1 MLSLFWAGA
10 VLSAYLGY
18 KLYDWW
24 VPAAVAGG
32 VVAGQFALFQ
42 MAAGSWGPS
51 AQLLGYMPHEP
62 RDVLCHVRHRPLART
77 KQASMEEGRAMS
89 ALQLDGHIV
98 LVTGALGT
106 LGSAMCKAI
115 EAAGGKAIRSDLAA
129 RGKVDIALD
138 VTKEEDWKA
147 ARSRSSRTH
156 GRLDGLVNNAG
167 IGTPGDVEQT
177 PFSEWRRVMAVNAD
191 GVFLGCKYAMPLLAK
206 SKAPSIVNISSAS
219 GIVGGAN
226 LAAYNASKG
235 AVRLLTKSV
244 ALSGARKRPPV
255 RCNSVHP
262 AFIEGDMVD
271 AIVQH
276 AARPGQG
283 RCQAEAQIPI
293 GRLGQPQEVADA
305 VVWLLSQ
312 ASSFTTGSEVLV
324 DGGLIAG

>member
-1 MLSLFWAGA
+1 M
-10 VLSAYLGY
+10 
-18 KLYDWW
+18 
-24 VPAAVAGG
+24 
-32 VVAGQFALFQ
+32 
-42 MAAGSWGPS
+42 
-51 AQLLGYMPHEP
+51 QLKD
-62 RDVLCHVRHRPLART
+62 R
-77 KQASMEEGRAMS
+77 
-89 ALQLDGHIV
+89 IV

-106 LGSAMCKAI
+106 LGSAMCAAI
-115 EAAGGKAIRSDLAA
+115 EASGGTAVRSDLAS

-138 VTKEEDWKA
+138 VTREEDWKA
-147 ARSRSSRTH
+147 AMAEIERRH

-167 IGTPGDVEQT
+167 VGTPGDVEQT
-177 PFSEWRRVMAVNAD
+177 SFAEWRRVMAINAD

-206 SKAPSIVNISSAS
+206 AKAPSIVNISSAS

-235 AVRLLTKSV
+235 AVRLLSKSV

-271 AIVQH
+271 RMVKG
-276 AARPGQG
+276 RPDPGK
-283 RCQAEAQIPI
+283 AMSKLHAQIPL
-293 GRLGQPQEVADA
+293 GRLGQPQEVANT
-305 VVWLLSQ
+305 VVWLLSD

>member
-1 MLSLFWAGA
+1 
-10 VLSAYLGY
+10 
-18 KLYDWW
+18 
-24 VPAAVAGG
+24 
-32 VVAGQFALFQ
+32 
-42 MAAGSWGPS
+42 
-51 AQLLGYMPHEP
+51 
-62 RDVLCHVRHRPLART
+62 
-77 KQASMEEGRAMS
+77 MS
-89 ALQLDGHIV
+89 DPILEGHIV

-106 LGSAMCKAI
+106 LGSAMCQAI
-115 EAAGGKAIRSDLAA
+115 EAAGGTALRSDLAA
-129 RGKVDIALD
+129 RGAVDIALD
-138 VTKEEDWKA
+138 VAREEDWQA
-147 ARSRSSRTH
+147 AVAAIARGH

-167 IGTPGDVEQT
+167 VGTPGDVEQT
-177 PFSEWRRVMAVNAD
+177 SFAEWRRVMAVNAD
-191 GVFLGCKYAMPLLAK
+191 GVFLGCKYAMALLAK

-271 AIVQH
+271 RLIKD
-276 AARPGQG
+276 RPDP
-283 RCQAEAQIPI
+283 AKALAKLNAQIPM
-293 GRLGQPQEVADA
+293 GRLGQPHEVANT
-305 VVWLLSQ
+305 VVWLLSR

>member
-1 MLSLFWAGA
+1 M
-10 VLSAYLGY
+10 
-18 KLYDWW
+18 
-24 VPAAVAGG
+24 
-32 VVAGQFALFQ
+32 
-42 MAAGSWGPS
+42 
-51 AQLLGYMPHEP
+51 QLK
-62 RDVLCHVRHRPLART
+62 DHV
-77 KQASMEEGRAMS
+77 
-89 ALQLDGHIV
+89 V

-106 LGSAMCKAI
+106 LGNAMCAAI
-115 EAAGGKAIRSDLAA
+115 EAVGGKAIRSDLAS

-138 VTKEEDWKA
+138 VTREEDWKSA
-147 ARSRSSRTH
+147 MVEIERTH
-156 GRLDGLVNNAG
+156 GHLDGLVNNAG
-167 IGTPGDVEQT
+167 VGTPGDVEQT
-177 PFSEWRRVMAVNAD
+177 TFAEWRRVMAINAD

-271 AIVQH
+271 AMVKG
-276 AARPGQG
+276 RPDP
-283 RCQAEAQIPI
+283 AKAMAKLHAQIPV
-293 GRLGQPQEVADA
+293 GRLGQPREVADT
-305 VVWLLSQ
+305 VVWLLSP

-324 DGGLIAG
+324 DGIERR